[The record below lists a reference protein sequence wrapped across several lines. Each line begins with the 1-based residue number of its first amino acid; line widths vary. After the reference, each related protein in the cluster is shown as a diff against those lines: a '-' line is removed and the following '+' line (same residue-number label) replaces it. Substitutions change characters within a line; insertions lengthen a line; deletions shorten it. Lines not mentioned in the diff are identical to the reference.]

1 MRTTRH
7 LCAAIVLTSLV
18 GLAACGSAGSAGPT
32 GAPQDV
38 ITQALDVTLAQTTAR
53 IKINSP
59 AAAAQGVVD
68 FRSRSGR
75 LTVSATELTKPAD
88 LLIAASVGYL
98 KRASDPGY
106 LNVGATVPAALSGG
120 DPFAGLDLIR
130 GTVHILSD
138 GGGEVDGLST
148 IRYTL
153 TIDPGQALSTTPP
166 DRQASLRQLL
176 GGRTSTF
183 PIDVWID
190 SKLLVRRVEVPTD
203 LKLTTPAT
211 RVDRMP
217 IATDVDYTA
226 FGVPVPSVQPPTTAL
241 SS

>member
-1 MRTTRH
+1 MT
-7 LCAAIVLTSLV
+7 LV
-18 GLAACGSAGSAGPT
+18 IMSGLAACGSAGSAGPI

-38 ITQALDVTLAQTTAR
+38 VTQAPNVTLAQATAQV
-53 IKINSP
+53 KINSP
-59 AAAAQGVVD
+59 GAAAHGVVD

-75 LTVSATELTKPAD
+75 LTVSATESSKPAD
-88 LLIAASVGYL
+88 LLITDSVGYI
-98 KRASDPGY
+98 KRVSDPGY
-106 LNVGATVPAALSGG
+106 LNLGTTVPAALSGG

-153 TIDPGQALSTTPP
+153 TIDPGQALSTTPRE
-166 DRQASLRQLL
+166 RQPSLRQLL
-176 GGRTSTF
+176 VGRTATF

-203 LKLTTPAT
+203 LRPMTPVT

-217 IATDVDYTA
+217 VATDVDYMA
-226 FGVPVPSVQPPTTAL
+226 FGVPIAPVQRPVAPSPAP
-241 SS
+241 